1 VVCGKIGVGSM
12 PGFVTKYIAINSR
25 RVKAELLDN
34 TFNRRLHTGDK
45 SVGRS
50 NGSGRSGIM
59 PSITGGY
66 QDNCT
71 KEKNYFFH
79 LVSKNFNDLGVMIW

>member
-1 VVCGKIGVGSM
+1 M

-34 TFNRRLHTGDK
+34 TFNRSLHTGDK
-45 SVGRS
+45 SVVRS
-50 NGSGRSGIM
+50 SGSGRSGLM

-66 QDNCT
+66 QDNST

-79 LVSKNFNDLGVMIW
+79 LINKNFNGLGVLV